1 MTPLA
6 RRGPDGASWALA
18 LLAAVAAF
26 AVFYP
31 TLGNEFLNW
40 DDKALLLEIDDWR
53 GFGGRE
59 LRWMFSTYHLGHY
72 QPITWLSYGLDY
84 ALWGLQPFGFHLTNN
99 LLHAANTVL
108 VYFLAL
114 ALLRRVFEP
123 HPLSRTQV
131 AAEAVGSWT
140 IRLGALL
147 AALLFAL
154 HPMRVESVAW
164 ATQRR
169 DLLSSFFLLLTVLA
183 YLRSAAPGQAHRR
196 RWIGITLLVYVLSM
210 ISKVGGAP
218 LPVVLLVLDWYPL
231 RRLGPAPREW
241 FSRRGLAVVA
251 EKIPFFAVAIG
262 FAVATLALQKGVWL
276 HTLAS
281 HDLAA
286 RTAQAFYGLLF
297 YVRKMVVP
305 LDLLPLYELSTPLD
319 PLEPRFILSAVV
331 VVALGVVLLKLWQ
344 RFPALPAAG
353 LCYAAMIGP
362 LLGFFQNGPHL
373 VADRYSYLACLSWV
387 ILTAGGIVWLVKRYP
402 AAWLR
407 PVVGAMSVVVVV
419 LLSGSTWRQCDVWR
433 DTLSLWRHVLERDP
447 HCFFANNNFA
457 AVLIRR
463 GEDEQALPYG
473 RRSVQV
479 NPKNYLAWS
488 TLWGTLRRLG
498 RKEEL
503 RESYLEATRGPLG
516 FARAEGH
523 FGLGELAYEH
533 RDYETALTEY
543 GRALQTIQNQPLV
556 EDELRSFAARAH
568 NNYGVTLQRLERYA
582 EAEPRFRR
590 SIAIYPDTDEARLN
604 LVLLLE
610 QRGEYDEA
618 IGHLEAVLRR
628 NPADDLARQLLE
640 RIRAAAPGGS

>member
-31 TLGNEFLNW
+31 TLDNEFLNW
-40 DDKALLLEIDDWR
+40 DDKALLLDIDDWR

-99 LLHAANTVL
+99 LLHAANTL
-108 VYFLAL
+108 LAYFLAL

-123 HPLSRTQV
+123 RPLSRTQV
-131 AAEAVGSWT
+131 AAEGVGSWT
-140 IRLGALL
+140 LRLGALL

-196 RWIGITLLVYVLSM
+196 RWIGITLLVYVVSM

-231 RRLGPAPREW
+231 RRLGSAPREW

-262 FAVATLALQKGVWL
+262 FAVATLALQQGVQL

-281 HDLAA
+281 HNLAA

-297 YVRKMVVP
+297 YVRKMVLP

-331 VVALGVVLLKLWQ
+331 VVVLGVVLLLLWR

-362 LLGFFQNGPHL
+362 LLGFFQNGPQL

-387 ILTAGGIVWLVKRYP
+387 ILLAGCIVWLVKRYP

-407 PVVGAMSVVVVV
+407 SVVGAMSVVVVV
-419 LLSGSTWRQCDVWR
+419 LLSTSTWRQCDVWR

-447 HCFFANNNFA
+447 HCYFANNNTA

-463 GEDEQALPYG
+463 GEDEQALPYV

-479 NPKNYLAWS
+479 NPTEYLAWS

-503 RESYLEATRGPLG
+503 RESYLEATRGSLG

-543 GRALQTIQNQPLV
+543 GRALLTIQDQPLV

-604 LVLLLE
+604 LALLLE

-628 NPADDLARQLLE
+628 DPANDLARQLLE
-640 RIRAAAPGGS
+640 RIRGVAPGGS